1 MIMKKKSNVRK
12 EKEGV
17 EELKR
22 NEMRKGEKK
31 QPSNYSTLGKKPG
44 SIHMQLVG
52 TKVTPVLKTRRHGPS
67 DALH

>member
-1 MIMKKKSNVRK
+1 M

-31 QPSNYSTLGKKPG
+31 YPSSYSTLGLKSG
-44 SIHMQLVG
+44 SIHMLLVV

>member
-1 MIMKKKSNVRK
+1 M

-17 EELKR
+17 EELKI

-31 QPSNYSTLGKKPG
+31 QPSNYSTLGQKPG
-44 SIHMQLVG
+44 SIHNLLIVPKA
-52 TKVTPVLKTRRHGPS
+52 TLVLKTRRHGPS

>member
-1 MIMKKKSNVRK
+1 MRK

-22 NEMRKGEKK
+22 KVMKRVKRNS
-31 QPSNYSTLGKKPG
+31 PPNDSTLGQKPG
-44 SIHMQLVG
+44 STHMLSVV

-67 DALH
+67 DELH